1 MRWAFAAALCLGAM
15 PASAAMKTDVGV
27 LTCTL
32 AEHGEKGTDPDS
44 QTRAMLCS
52 FKPKGTGP
60 EESYTG
66 EIKKVGSQ
74 TELSGKLV
82 LIWAVMGPSDRKLK
96 PAVLEQTYVGE
107 AAGDLRLTSAS
118 RRSCSSAK
126 PTRPTACSRL
136 PTSTRAERQPE
147 RHRRAA
153 AHQVDAELIGQPRRD
168 HAPSAST
175 AIALSSCGSLP
186 AA

>member
-1 MRWAFAAALCLGAM
+1 MRWAIAILLCILAM
-15 PASAAMKTDVGV
+15 PASAAMQTDVGV

-32 AEHGEKGTDPDS
+32 AEHGEKSTEPES

-60 EESYTG
+60 EESYVG

-74 TELSGKLV
+74 TALSGKLV

-107 AAGDLRLTSAS
+107 APTGVGD
-118 RRSCSSAK
+118 K
-126 PTRPTACSRL
+126 PTAPKMLVGESDKAYGL
-136 PTSTRAERQPE
+136 QPITND
-147 RHRRAA
+147 
-153 AHQVDAELIGQPRRD
+153 AHD
-168 HAPSAST
+168 PSASDSITVVELRIKST
-175 AIALSSCGSLP
+175 AT
-186 AA
+186 

>member
-1 MRWAFAAALCLGAM
+1 MT
-15 PASAAMKTDVGV
+15 TDIGV

-32 AEHGEKGTDPDS
+32 AEHGEKGTEPDS
-44 QTRAMLCS
+44 QTRAMLCT

-66 EIKKVGSQ
+66 EVKKVGSQ

-107 AAGDLRLTSAS
+107 AATDAGDKSTPPKLLVGETRQGLWPAADH
-118 RRSCSSAK
+118 RRCA
-126 PTRPTACSRL
+126 
-136 PTSTRAERQPE
+136 RAERQPTASPSCSCASS
-147 RHRRAA
+147 RRPA
-153 AHQVDAELIGQPRRD
+153 DAERQ
-168 HAPSAST
+168 APSART
-175 AIALSSCGSLP
+175 AMALSSCGSLP

>member
-1 MRWAFAAALCLGAM
+1 MRWAIPFLLVMLAG
-15 PASAAMKTDVGV
+15 PASAAMQTDIGV

-32 AEHGEKGTDPDS
+32 SEGGEKDTNPDS

-52 FKPKGTGP
+52 FKPAGTGP

-82 LIWAVMGPSDRKLK
+82 LIWAVMGPSDRDLK

-107 AAGDLRLTSAS
+107 AADNPRDKTKPAKLLVGERDNAYALHPISDDKAEPGASESVTVVALRLKTT
-118 RRSCSSAK
+118 
-126 PTRPTACSRL
+126 PT
-136 PTSTRAERQPE
+136 
-147 RHRRAA
+147 
-153 AHQVDAELIGQPRRD
+153 
-168 HAPSAST
+168 
-175 AIALSSCGSLP
+175 
-186 AA
+186 

>member
-1 MRWAFAAALCLGAM
+1 MRWVIAIVLCMLAV
-15 PASAAMKTDVGV
+15 PASAAMQTDIGV

-32 AEHGEKGTDPDS
+32 AEHGEKGTEPDS

-60 EESYTG
+60 EESYSG

-74 TELSGKLV
+74 TELSGTLV

-107 AAGDLRLTSAS
+107 AATSSKASKMLVGESDKAYGLQPITNNAHEPNASDSITVVALRIKTTSS
-118 RRSCSSAK
+118 
-126 PTRPTACSRL
+126 
-136 PTSTRAERQPE
+136 
-147 RHRRAA
+147 
-153 AHQVDAELIGQPRRD
+153 
-168 HAPSAST
+168 
-175 AIALSSCGSLP
+175 
-186 AA
+186 

>member
-1 MRWAFAAALCLGAM
+1 MRWAIAIVLCVLAV
-15 PASAAMKTDVGV
+15 PASAAMQTDVGV

-32 AEHGEKGTDPDS
+32 AEHGEKSTEPDS

-60 EESYTG
+60 EESYVG
-66 EIKKVGSQ
+66 EMKKVGSQ

-107 AAGDLRLTSAS
+107 AGRCRATSRS

-126 PTRPTACSRL
+126 ATRPTACSRS
-136 PTSTRAERQPE
+136 PTMRTSRTPADSVTVVELRIKST
-147 RHRRAA
+147 
-153 AHQVDAELIGQPRRD
+153 
-168 HAPSAST
+168 PS
-175 AIALSSCGSLP
+175 
-186 AA
+186 